1 MTYIKL
7 YTSTPEADKH
17 FRLRGHNFNRH
28 AKFTV
33 IKQLNDTES
42 NSYLHLD

>member
-7 YTSTPEADKH
+7 YKTEADKH

-33 IKQLNDTES
+33 IEQLNDTES